1 MDRRQFIRLA
11 GFMTASVA
19 SPILLSACGGGSAE
33 TNTLGTQAT
42 PAPSPSSKRY
52 QFPQGIASG
61 DPRADSIILWTR
73 VLPAGIDPINSH
85 DASMNSSITLIVTEG
100 DPAALVGTAQPLTGK
115 VVASVTLNALH
126 EWDHSVR
133 HKLSG
138 LQSNTTYGYQ
148 FIAADN
154 RSMIGRFKT
163 APAANADIAQLKF
176 AFLSCQDW
184 SINHWG
190 AFDLLAKD
198 ELDFIVHLG
207 DYIYETIGEGFQ
219 SGQVEATHPA
229 LKLPNGPFKQGNS
242 GARYASTLADYRAL
256 YKQYRSDPRLQQ
268 VHARFAMIAIWDD
281 HEFSDDCWGD
291 ASTYDN
297 GTYDAKTGGDN
308 KHETTRRR
316 SANQA
321 WYEFMPADIAF
332 DANATGFQTVRLY
345 RDFQFGKLLH
355 LVMTDERLYRAD
367 HVIPEAAAGSSVGS
381 RYMVPSPILASA
393 EAQKMAIGKAAG
405 DELALVSILGKPQR
419 DWWKAKLQSSTAQWK
434 IWGNEV
440 SLLKMRLDARNLP
453 GVPKELQQDFVLN
466 ADQWDGF
473 NAERSDLLNFI
484 RNNKINNVVAITGDI
499 HSFYAGVAHADYSQ
513 NTPALVDLVTA
524 GISSDSFYHYFAD
537 SVRDPSLASAQ
548 ALVFSSEAGA
558 EQIAIQMLSMAVAQ
572 QAGVSNLSDSNQ
584 VKAAV
589 TAAIVAGKLPAA
601 AVQASANLSK
611 AEVNT
616 FNDLLGGELG
626 QTIAKLIAGLAAQ
639 KKSIPAMTLYGL
651 VAQQIAGKQGI
662 TPEQVPAAQ
671 VQRWLN
677 PFADQA
683 SGNAPVNNPWMR
695 YADTDAQGY
704 AVVTVTPGALD
715 CTFRKINLLDQ
726 GKVPSQLLN
735 KETRVQVK
743 AGVVDVKVV

>member
-19 SPILLSACGGGSAE
+19 SPLLITACGGSSDASSSTSGAS
-33 TNTLGTQAT
+33 TT
-42 PAPSPSSKRY
+42 PAPGKLF

-61 DPRADSIILWTR
+61 DPRADSVILWTR
-73 VLPAGIDPINSH
+73 VLPVGIDPISSQSAAM
-85 DASMNSSITLIVTEG
+85 DSSIVLQVFEG
-100 DPAALVGTAQPLTGK
+100 DPAALTGTAGVLQGK
-115 VVASVTLNALH
+115 LVANVTLNASS

-148 FIAADN
+148 FIAGGS

-163 APAANADIAQLKF
+163 APAATADVSQLKF

-207 DYIYETIGEGFQ
+207 DYIYETVGEAFQ
-219 SGQVEATHPA
+219 TGQVESAHSA
-229 LKLPNGPFKQGNS
+229 LKLPDGPFKNGQS
-242 GARYASTLADYRAL
+242 GARYANTLADYRAL

-291 ASTYDN
+291 ATTYDN

-321 WYEFMPADIAF
+321 WYEFMPADVVF
-332 DANATGFQTVRLY
+332 DAKATGFQTVRLY

-367 HVIPEAAAGSSVGS
+367 HIIPEAAAGSSVGS
-381 RYMVPSPILASA
+381 RYLVPSNILAGA
-393 EAQKMAIGKAAG
+393 EAQKMAAGKAAG

-419 DWWKAKLQSSTAQWK
+419 DWWKTTLKSSPANWK
-434 IWGNEV
+434 VWGNEV
-440 SLLKMRLDARNLP
+440 SLLKMRLDARKLA
-453 GVPKELQQDFVLN
+453 GVPVAMQQDFVLN

-484 RNNKINNVVAITGDI
+484 RSNSIKNVVAVTGDI

-524 GISSDSFYHYFAD
+524 GISSDSFYHYFAS
-537 SVRDPSLASAQ
+537 SVRDPALASSQ
-548 ALVFSSEAGA
+548 PLVFSSDAGA
-558 EQIAIQMLSMAVAQ
+558 EQIAIQMLSIAIAQ
-572 QAGVSNLSDSNQ
+572 KAGVSNLNDSAAI
-584 VKAAV
+584 KAAV
-589 TAAIVAGKLPAA
+589 GGAVAAGLVPAA
-601 AVQASANLSK
+601 AFLPTANLSK

-626 QTIAKLIAGLAAQ
+626 KTIAGLIANLAAKGLSVAAQ
-639 KKSIPAMTLYGL
+639 TLYALVAKSIAEKMSISPT
-651 VAQQIAGKQGI
+651 
-662 TPEQVPAAQ
+662 QVPAAQ
-671 VQRWLN
+671 IVPFLN

-683 SGNAPVNNPWMR
+683 TGKGPINNPWIR

-704 AVVTVTPGALD
+704 AVVTVTPDALN
-715 CTFRKINLLDQ
+715 CTFRKVNLLQ
-726 GKVPSQLLN
+726 NGQLPATVLS
-735 KETRVQVK
+735 KETRLQVQS
-743 AGVVDVKVV
+743 GVVDVKLV